1 MVLGSSERGS
11 AANATT
17 TSLVLARS
25 CAGAVAGRTGT
36 AARGRSRETPMKPSS
51 EDAPSGAEFR
61 VEHVAQPVPDEV
73 DAERGQ
79 GQGRAG
85 EGGQPP
91 RDVEVVA
98 ALRQHAAPRRGRR

>member
-25 CAGAVAGRTGT
+25 CAGDVAGRARTPAR
-36 AARGRSRETPMKPSS
+36 AASARVRIRGITMKASS

-73 DAERGQ
+73 DAERRQ

-85 EGGQPP
+85 GGGQA
-91 RDVEVVA
+91 RRHADVV
-98 ALRQHAAPRRGRR
+98 G